1 MVEHDD
7 ITNAIE
13 ARDEEL
19 AVQLMERHIDAL
31 LNAVREQIE
40 KMAEEDEPENA
51 GA

>member
-1 MVEHDD
+1 MEHDD

-13 ARDEEL
+13 ARDGEL

-31 LNAVREQIE
+31 LSAVREQIE